1 MSRLK
6 NKTFTTLNTVTTAM
20 LAAFAVVLSGV
31 FHNLVADFA
40 TLFSPMHL
48 PVFLA
53 GILCGQ
59 WLGLIC
65 GFITPILSFLSTG
78 RPPFPNGII
87 PMVFE
92 LACYGFLS
100 GLFRNLFVK
109 NPKTKKLSSL
119 FAVALAMIAGRA
131 VNAVAGA
138 ALLAVNNA
146 PFFPSLVT
154 KFLGNFTSTW
164 VGIVLQLV
172 LVPSLVFALQKSGV
186 LARYLPP
193 QEKSADISQS
203 EIEGQNGLPDATH
216 QQNTDG

>member
-1 MSRLK
+1 MRIC
-6 NKTFTTLNTVTTAM
+6 NADTV
-20 LAAFAVVLSGV
+20 
-31 FHNLVADFA
+31 
-40 TLFSPMHL
+40 
-48 PVFLA
+48 
-53 GILCGQ
+53 
-59 WLGLIC
+59 
-65 GFITPILSFLSTG
+65 
-78 RPPFPNGII
+78 
-87 PMVFE
+87 
-92 LACYGFLS
+92 
-100 GLFRNLFVK
+100 LFVHGQTYISQRYHSHGVRTCLLRFSFGTFSQSVCQK
-109 NPKTKKLSSL
+109 SQNEKLASL

-164 VGIVLQLV
+164 AGIVLQLV

-203 EIEGQNGLPDATH
+203 ESEGQNGFPDATH